1 MPRLLKESDYI
12 GKKYNKLTVKSFE
25 GKDNF
30 GNHIVDCDCDCG
42 NSKNVL
48 LRDIRKGITKS
59 CGCLQKEVAKGMKV
73 THGLTGT
80 RLYNIWCNMKERCY
94 NSSVPAYEN
103 YGGRGITVCDEW
115 KDGIV
120 AFHNWAKDNGYSDK
134 LTLERLD
141 VNKGYSPDNCT
152 WITKGDQARNTRNSK
167 HINLFGET
175 KTISEWCRDSR
186 TVGKDTFYKR
196 IKQGMAP
203 EEALT
208 APLMRGRK

>member
-1 MPRLLKESDYI
+1 LK
-12 GKKYNKLTVKSFE
+12 
-25 GKDNF
+25 
-30 GNHIVDCDCDCG
+30 
-42 NSKNVL
+42 
-48 LRDIRKGITKS
+48 
-59 CGCLQKEVAKGMKV
+59 
-73 THGLTGT
+73 
-80 RLYNIWCNMKERCY
+80 
-94 NSSVPAYEN
+94 
-103 YGGRGITVCDEW
+103 
-115 KDGIV
+115 
-120 AFHNWAKDNGYSDK
+120 
-134 LTLERLD
+134 RLD